1 MKKRIIALTIFFV
14 FSFSFM
20 VIADGIGLYLAG
32 NKSSLWF
39 NNTNYYMK
47 ASSKYSYPS
56 IGVIF
61 EASLSRAITF
71 ESGAIYNEISSE
83 NTIPTTQNDVSYEL
97 KLDTKL
103 KTIRIPF
110 IFRIYLLN
118 EEISPSFITGFSL
131 YGVLGKE
138 DKALYPEGYIKES
151 AIIFPIWKTKDFFG
165 AIHFGLGIQ
174 FLPETLK
181 LEIGLLYSK
190 SITKIYD
197 IIAGAEETK
206 LSSLEIFIKKTF

>member
-1 MKKRIIALTIFFV
+1 MKKRTIALSIFFV
-14 FSFSFM
+14 VSFSF
-20 VIADGIGLYLAG
+20 IATADGIGIYLSI
-32 NKSSLWF
+32 NKSNLWF
-39 NNTNYYMK
+39 NNTDYYINDYSEYNY
-47 ASSKYSYPS
+47 PN

-83 NTIPTTQNDVSYEL
+83 NTIQTTQNDVSYEL

-103 KTIRIPF
+103 KTIRIPL
-110 IFRIYLLN
+110 IFRFYFLN

-131 YGVLGKE
+131 YGVLEKE

-151 AIIFPIWKTKDFFG
+151 AIIFPIWETKDFFG
-165 AIHFGLGIQ
+165 AIHFGFGIQ

-206 LSSLEIFIKKTF
+206 LSSIEIFIKKTF